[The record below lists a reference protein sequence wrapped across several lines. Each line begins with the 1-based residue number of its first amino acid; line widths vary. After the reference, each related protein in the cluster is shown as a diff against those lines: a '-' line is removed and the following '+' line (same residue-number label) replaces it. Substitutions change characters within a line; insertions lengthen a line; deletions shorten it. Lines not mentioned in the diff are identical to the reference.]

1 MKWFSITAIMILTA
15 SNVWAQEEVAGE
27 EAPLDEKAPGD
38 ADTGSSE
45 EGTDAPAQ
53 PDTDE
58 AAEPAA
64 EPAAEETSEEPAPA
78 ETAAAGEEGDVEESS
93 QEASAEEEVD
103 PASDPPVVSVVANP
117 DDLNTRISGRFR
129 SEMFMSQKPR
139 VRHLGEGRY
148 GVRSDNVFPF
158 YETIE
163 LRADEIGHKGLSIHF
178 QGWAGLDLADVYFD
192 QRFVADPTY
201 LYLQFRDYGA
211 DIKLGRQAIYSG
223 TTQGLT
229 IDGIYAS
236 YESPIHLGIE
246 ALGGLVVSPY
256 RGPEWY
262 REQPANLD
270 YDDFGAG
277 FSDWEREGD
286 YAVGGRLFYRMSGKV
301 SAGASILHVTE
312 LDEVDRQLF
321 GVDLDMTPLKW
332 FGTTGNATMDLL
344 STRLREAN
352 LALDFYPVD
361 ILTLSAEYRHADPTL
376 YLSHMSIFSVFSME
390 EYDSVGGMVRLKPL
404 DWLGMHAGYHQHF
417 YSYIKDVSDGSDVLY
432 DDEVELG
439 YEVHAGVSANFGMQQ
454 AGLVLLDYRRLGGD
468 EQGINQLR
476 LGTMIPL
483 GMPELRASANVYLDF
498 YDQEVNEADV
508 GFLGDLGL
516 FYGNDTI
523 EAGGSVAAGANPYA
537 RHEVRGMLKFN
548 YNFDVSFV
556 ERRQP

>member
-1 MKWFSITAIMILTA
+1 VKWFSITAIMILTA
-15 SNVWAQEEVAGE
+15 SNVWAQEEVAAE
-27 EAPLDEKAPGD
+27 EAAPDDKAPGD
-38 ADTGSSE
+38 A
-45 EGTDAPAQ
+45 
-53 PDTDE
+53 
-58 AAEPAA
+58 AAEPAG
-64 EPAAEETSEEPAPA
+64 EEASEEPAAQP
-78 ETAAAGEEGDVEESS
+78 ETAAVAEEGDVEESS
-93 QEASAEEEVD
+93 AEASAKEEVD

-117 DDLNTRISGRFR
+117 DDLNTRISGRSR
-129 SEMFMSQKPR
+129 SELFMSQKPR
-139 VRHLGEGRY
+139 VRHLGGGRY

-192 QRFVADPTY
+192 QRVVADPTY

-211 DIKLGRQAIYSG
+211 DIKIGRQAIYSG

-229 IDGIYAS
+229 LDGIYAS

-262 REQPANLD
+262 REQPADLG

-332 FGTTGNATMDLL
+332 FGATGNATMDLL

-352 LALDFYPVD
+352 LALDFYPIDV
-361 ILTLSAEYRHADPTL
+361 LTLSAEYRHADPTL

-417 YSYIKDVSDGSDVLY
+417 YSYIEDVSDGVDVLY
-432 DDEVELG
+432 EDEIELG
-439 YEVHAGVSANFGMQQ
+439 YEVHAGISANFGVQQ
-454 AGLVLLDYRRLGGD
+454 AGLVLFDYRRLGGD

-483 GMPELRASANVYLDF
+483 GMPQLRASANVYLDF
-498 YDQEVNEADV
+498 YDKEVNEADV

-516 FYGNDTI
+516 FYGNETI
-523 EAGGSVAAGANPYA
+523 EAGGSMAAGANPYA
-537 RHEVRGMLKFN
+537 QHEVRGMVKFN

>member
-15 SNVWAQEEVAGE
+15 SNVWAQEEVAAE
-27 EAPLDEKAPGD
+27 EAAPDDKAPGD
-38 ADTGSSE
+38 A
-45 EGTDAPAQ
+45 
-53 PDTDE
+53 
-58 AAEPAA
+58 AAEPAG
-64 EPAAEETSEEPAPA
+64 EEASEEPAAQP
-78 ETAAAGEEGDVEESS
+78 ETAAAAEEGDVEESS
-93 QEASAEEEVD
+93 AEASAKEEVD

-117 DDLNTRISGRFR
+117 DDLNTRISGRSR
-129 SEMFMSQKPR
+129 SELFMSQKPR
-139 VRHLGEGRY
+139 VRHLGGGRY

-192 QRFVADPTY
+192 QRVVADPTY

-211 DIKLGRQAIYSG
+211 DIKIGRQAIYSG

-229 IDGIYAS
+229 LDGIYAS

-262 REQPANLD
+262 REQPADLG

-332 FGTTGNATMDLL
+332 FGATGNATMDLL

-352 LALDFYPVD
+352 LALDFYPIDV
-361 ILTLSAEYRHADPTL
+361 LTLSAEYRHADPTL

-417 YSYIKDVSDGSDVLY
+417 YSYIEDVSDGVDVLY
-432 DDEVELG
+432 EDEIELG
-439 YEVHAGVSANFGMQQ
+439 YEVHAGISANFGVQQ
-454 AGLVLLDYRRLGGD
+454 AGLVLFDYRRLGGD

-483 GMPELRASANVYLDF
+483 GMPQLRASANVYLDF
-498 YDQEVNEADV
+498 YDKEVNEADV

-516 FYGNDTI
+516 FYGNETI
-523 EAGGSVAAGANPYA
+523 EAGGSMAAGANPYA
-537 RHEVRGMLKFN
+537 QHEVRGMVKFN

>member
-15 SNVWAQEEVAGE
+15 SNVWAQEEVTAE
-27 EAPLDEKAPGD
+27 EAIPDDKEPGD
-38 ADTGSSE
+38 TATESAE

-53 PDTDE
+53 PETDE
-58 AAEPAA
+58 AAEPAG
-64 EPAAEETSEEPAPA
+64 EEASEEPAAQP
-78 ETAAAGEEGDVEESS
+78 ETAAAAEEGDVEESS
-93 QEASAEEEVD
+93 AEASAEEEVD
-103 PASDPPVVSVVANP
+103 PASDPPVVTVVANP
-117 DDLNTRISGRFR
+117 DDLNTRVSGRFR
-129 SEMFMSQKPR
+129 SELFMSQKPR
-139 VRHLGEGRY
+139 VRHLGGGSY

-262 REQPANLD
+262 REQPANLG

-321 GVDLDMTPLKW
+321 GIDLDMTPLKW
-332 FGTTGNATMDLL
+332 FGATGNATMDLL

-352 LALDFYPVD
+352 LALDFYPIDV
-361 ILTLSAEYRHADPTL
+361 LTLSVEYRHADPTL
-376 YLSHMSIFSVFSME
+376 YLSHMSIFSVFSIE

-404 DWLGMHAGYHQHF
+404 DWLGIHAGYHQRF
-417 YSYIKDVSDGSDVLY
+417 YSYIEDVSDEVEVLY
-432 DDEVELG
+432 TDEIELG
-439 YEVHAGVSANFGMQQ
+439 YEVNAGVSSNFGMQQ

-483 GMPELRASANVYLDF
+483 GMPQLRASANVYLDF
-498 YDQEVNEADV
+498 YDEEVNEADV

-516 FYGNDTI
+516 FYGNETI
-523 EAGGSVAAGANPYA
+523 EAGGSMAVGANPYA
-537 RHEVRGMLKFN
+537 QHEVRGMLKFN

>member
-1 MKWFSITAIMILTA
+1 MILTA
-15 SNVWAQEEVAGE
+15 SNVWAQEEVAAE
-27 EAPLDEKAPGD
+27 EAAPDDKAPGD
-38 ADTGSSE
+38 AAAEPAE
-45 EGTDAPAQ
+45 EGTDAPPAQ
-53 PDTDE
+53 PDTEE
-58 AAEPAA
+58 AAEPAG
-64 EPAAEETSEEPAPA
+64 EEASEEPAAQP
-78 ETAAAGEEGDVEESS
+78 ETAAVAEEGDVEESS
-93 QEASAEEEVD
+93 AEASAKEEVD

-117 DDLNTRISGRFR
+117 DDLNTRISGRSR
-129 SEMFMSQKPR
+129 SELFMSQKSR
-139 VRHLGEGRY
+139 VRHLGGGRY

-192 QRFVADPTY
+192 QRVVADPTY

-211 DIKLGRQAIYSG
+211 DIKIGRQAIYSG

-229 IDGIYAS
+229 LDGIYAS

-262 REQPANLD
+262 REQPADLG

-332 FGTTGNATMDLL
+332 FGATGNATMDLL

-352 LALDFYPVD
+352 LALDFYPIDV
-361 ILTLSAEYRHADPTL
+361 LTLSAEYRHADPTL

-417 YSYIKDVSDGSDVLY
+417 YSYIEDVSDGVDVLY
-432 DDEVELG
+432 EDEIELG
-439 YEVHAGVSANFGMQQ
+439 YEVHAGISANFGVQQ
-454 AGLVLLDYRRLGGD
+454 AGLVLFDYRRLGGD

-483 GMPELRASANVYLDF
+483 GMPQLRASANVYLDF
-498 YDQEVNEADV
+498 YDKEVNETDV

-516 FYGNDTI
+516 FYGNETI
-523 EAGGSVAAGANPYA
+523 EAGGSMAAGANPYA
-537 RHEVRGMLKFN
+537 QHEVRGMVKFN